1 MAKADKST
9 TEAAKAKPRKEK
21 KPRKERF
28 VQFKQVFGLAKQERP
43 RIVAEAVAIVVV
55 VTVIGV
61 LVGAYFGH
69 PVYGGFLTV
78 MIGVLLAT
86 VLVTRTAE
94 SAAYSAVEGQPG
106 AGGALLQSL
115 KRGWSYSEEPIAM
128 EGGRSLN
135 MTDSALVY
143 RAVGRPG
150 VVLVAEGPRGRA
162 ARLLAAE
169 AKRTARLVPNVPIH
183 TYRLGTD
190 DGDDVTPYKALTK
203 RMGKLKK
210 TLTKHEVTEVDRRLH
225 ALSRL
230 KAPIPAGI
238 DPTKIRQMSR
248 GQRRR

>member
-1 MAKADKST
+1 MATRADKTGQAKAP
-9 TEAAKAKPRKEK
+9 KAK

-28 VQFKQVFGLAKQERP
+28 AQFKQVFALAKKERP
-43 RIVAEAVAIVVV
+43 RIVLEMAAIIVAVTALGALI
-55 VTVIGV
+55 
-61 LVGAYFGH
+61 GAYFGH
-69 PVYGGFLTV
+69 PIYGGFLAV
-78 MIGVLLAT
+78 MFGVLLAT
-86 VLVTRTAE
+86 LLLSKTAE
-94 SAAYSAVEGQPG
+94 RAAYASIEGQPG

-115 KRGWSYSEEPIAM
+115 KRGWAIEQEPVAV
-128 EGGRSLN
+128 EGGRNIN
-135 MTDSALVY
+135 MIDSAMIY

-162 ARLLAAE
+162 TRLLAAE
-169 AKRTARLVPNVPIH
+169 IKRTSRLVPNVPIH

-190 DGDDVTPYKALTK
+190 NGDDAVPHKDLTR

-210 TLTKHEVTEVDRRLH
+210 QLTKHEVTEVNRRLH

-238 DPTKIRQMSR
+238 DPAKVRQMSR